1 MATLT
6 IRNLPDEARDR
17 LRLRAAR
24 AGTSMEAEAR
34 EILVRVSAEPLD
46 KRSAQSLQEWVDHL
60 YGERR
65 PVDAAGELIRER
77 RAEAMRDEE
86 KLN

>member
-6 IRNLPDEARDR
+6 IRNLPDEVRDR

-34 EILVRVSAEPLD
+34 EILVRASAEPLE
-46 KRSAQSLQEWVDHL
+46 KLSAKSLQKWVDGL

-65 PVDAAGELIRER
+65 PADAAGELVRER
-77 RAEAMRDEE
+77 RSEALRDQG
-86 KLN
+86 KTT